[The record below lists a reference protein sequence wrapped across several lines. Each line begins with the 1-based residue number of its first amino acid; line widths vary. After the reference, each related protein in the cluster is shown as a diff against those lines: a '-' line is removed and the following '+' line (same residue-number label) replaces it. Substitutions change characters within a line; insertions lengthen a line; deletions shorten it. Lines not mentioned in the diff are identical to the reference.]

1 MQNLILDTNVIVS
14 ALISNSIPTKIL
26 YELVLTQKVQ
36 TCLSDE
42 IFAEYVEVMNR
53 EKFVKYINFKT
64 QADVVLNKLRE
75 ISRFYK
81 PDRKINILTDTSGNK
96 FLELAAVSSADYL
109 ITGNTLHFQITEF
122 EYIRILTPREYW
134 DYFDTKKNK
143 QYFQKK

>member
-14 ALISNSIPTKIL
+14 ALISNSVPTKIL

-53 EKFVKYINFKT
+53 EKFVKYINFKA

-96 FLELAAVSSADYL
+96 FLELAAVSSAGYL
-109 ITGNTLHFQITEF
+109 ITGNTLDFQITEF
-122 EYIRILTPREYW
+122 EYTRILTPREYW

>member
-1 MQNLILDTNVIVS
+1 MQKLILDTNVIVS

-53 EKFVKYINFKT
+53 GKFAKYTNFKT
-64 QADVVLNKLRE
+64 KADIVLNKLRE

-81 PDRKINILTDTSGNK
+81 TDRK
-96 FLELAAVSSADYL
+96 L
-109 ITGNTLHFQITEF
+109 IF
-122 EYIRILTPREYW
+122 
-134 DYFDTKKNK
+134 
-143 QYFQKK
+143 